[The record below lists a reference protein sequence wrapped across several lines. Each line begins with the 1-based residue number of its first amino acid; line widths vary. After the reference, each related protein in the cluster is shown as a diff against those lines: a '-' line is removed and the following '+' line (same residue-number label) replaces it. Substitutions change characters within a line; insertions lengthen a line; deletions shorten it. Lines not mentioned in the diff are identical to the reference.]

1 MSDSTLEQADSS
13 NKLRGK
19 ASVKTFSFDQQLHTS
34 ESYSTIGRNLVEDAL
49 SLIHI

>member
-19 ASVKTFSFDQQLHTS
+19 ASVKTFSFDEQLLTS
-34 ESYSTIGRNLVEDAL
+34 EKLFNDWQEFS
-49 SLIHI
+49 